1 MTREKNIICLFISR
15 FCSYYFLFLSEVYN
29 LCVPIL
35 WLVLAL
41 VRWVNI
47 IPPLRFWNF
56 QTWALSPRP
65 LSKLHHAFAARVK
78 KLFVQKKKHC
88 WPHTVVTYSVYR
100 QHYRFFFKVLQL
112 NRKSKSFAELFKY
125 SYVGRDLFANCPF
138 KLWFKRFFFPPQE
151 NLECSLNLNSLRQKD
166 FTFLKFLCSKR

>member
-1 MTREKNIICLFISR
+1 MTREINIICLFISR

-29 LCVPIL
+29 FCVPIL

-100 QHYRFFFKVLQL
+100 QHYQ
-112 NRKSKSFAELFKY
+112 
-125 SYVGRDLFANCPF
+125 C
-138 KLWFKRFFFPPQE
+138 
-151 NLECSLNLNSLRQKD
+151 
-166 FTFLKFLCSKR
+166 FLKFCNWIGNRNHLQNYLSTSMLGEIYLQIVLLNCDSRGFFVPHKKIWNVL

>member
-29 LCVPIL
+29 FCVPIL

-100 QHYRFFFKVLQL
+100 QHYHFFLKFCNWIGNRNHLQNYLSMLGEIYLQIVLL
-112 NRKSKSFAELFKY
+112 NCDSR
-125 SYVGRDLFANCPF
+125 G
-138 KLWFKRFFFPPQE
+138 FFFPHKKIW
-151 NLECSLNLNSLRQKD
+151 NVL
-166 FTFLKFLCSKR
+166 